1 MRLFISADIEGVA
14 GVVSRDQAGPEGF
27 EYAAARQLMTNE
39 VLAVVRGAQAAGVT
53 ECVVCDSHGNGLSIL
68 ADRMPPGTW
77 LVRSWPRPLLM
88 MQGIEVGDYVGA
100 MLIGYHAGA
109 ADSAGTMAH
118 TMSSR
123 SIRSVKL
130 NGREADEAFI
140 SAATAGQFGV
150 PLLMISGDD
159 VFIEKN
165 GPALGPVEQVV
176 TKRSLGMFSGMSP
189 SPDTVCD
196 ALEAAASRAVEARQK
211 APLVKH
217 DGPIEVELT
226 LVDRLAVEVLD
237 FLPMFRRLGAN
248 TIGFRADDMAA
259 LNRVFAFLLFFKLS

>member
-14 GVVSRDQAGPEGF
+14 GIVSKDQAGPEGF
-27 EYAAARQLMTNE
+27 EYAAARELMTNE

-68 ADRMPPGTW
+68 ADRMPEGTW

-88 MQGIEVGDYVGA
+88 MQGIDVGDYIGA

-109 ADSAGTMAH
+109 ADSAGAMAH

-123 SIRSVKL
+123 AIRSLKL

-140 SAATAGQFGV
+140 SAATAGRFGV

-159 VFIEKN
+159 VFVEKN
-165 GPALGPVEQVV
+165 AAALGPLEHVT
-176 TKRSLGMFSGMSP
+176 TKRALGTFSAMSP
-189 SPDTVCD
+189 SPKTV
-196 ALEAAASRAVEARQK
+196 AAAARAVAARAK
-211 APLVKH
+211 ARLFVQ
-217 DGPIEVELT
+217 DGPIDVELT
-226 LVDRLAVEVLD
+226 IVERLSAEVLA
-237 FLPMFRRLGAN
+237 FLPMFRRLGSN
-248 TIGFRADDMAA
+248 TVGFRVEDMVELNKA
-259 LNRVFAFLLFFKLS
+259 LAFLTFFKLS

>member
-14 GVVSRDQAGPEGF
+14 GIVSKEQAGPSGF
-27 EYAAARQLMTNE
+27 EYAAARELMTNE

-53 ECVVCDSHGNGLSIL
+53 ECVICDSHGNGLSIL
-68 ADRMPPGTW
+68 ADRMPEGAS

-88 MQGIEVGDYVGA
+88 MQGIEVGDYIGA

-109 ADSAGTMAH
+109 ADSAGTMSH

-123 SIRSVKL
+123 DIRSLKI

-159 VFIEKN
+159 VFIGKN
-165 GPALGPVEQVV
+165 GPVLAPVEHVV
-176 TKRSLGMFSGMSP
+176 TKRSLGMFSAMSP
-189 SPDTVCD
+189 SPATVC
-196 ALEAAASRAVEARQK
+196 AELEAAATRAVKARQSARIFK
-211 APLVKH
+211 Q
-217 DGPIEVELT
+217 DGPVEVELT
-226 LVDRLAVEVLD
+226 LVDRLAVEVLA
-237 FLPMFRRLGAN
+237 FLPMFRRVAAN
-248 TIGFRADDMAA
+248 TITFQVDDMTA
-259 LNRVFAFLLFFKLS
+259 LNRALAFLLFFKLS